1 MPHGGGVAATE
12 NAVFTATRLFH
23 PLLNIGK
30 PTDAQINQALN
41 EAQTS
46 VSLSPNICASCQ
58 EILGDV
64 LMKLNRKDEAKAAYQ
79 RGWP

>member
-1 MPHGGGVAATE
+1 MLGGKA
-12 NAVFTATRLFH
+12 
-23 PLLNIGK
+23 
-30 PTDAQINQALN
+30 TDAQINQALD

-46 VSLSPNICASCQ
+46 VSLSPNICAGCQ

-79 RGWP
+79 RGLTLAQSIYPEFQDDEIASLKTKLKQ